1 MHVDV
6 YESTTTP
13 GPYLLVQRGG
23 GRMAA
28 PERVRAGFVPGRLVT
43 RLRMIS
49 TDAIVGLDVVEA
61 IAAIHR
67 NKYYVAQGPIE
78 FDVVHGQ
85 RLPL

>member
-1 MHVDV
+1 MHIDV

-13 GPYLLVQRGG
+13 GPYLLVQRNA

-28 PERVRAGFVPGRLVT
+28 PDEVRAGFIPGHLVK

-49 TDAIVGLDVVEA
+49 TDAIVGLNVGEA

-67 NKYYVAQGPIE
+67 DQYYVASGPID
-78 FDVVHGQ
+78 FSQVIGQ
-85 RLPL
+85 RLAR